1 MPLYRPAPISDSG
14 STGGG
19 GGSSNGA
26 EGALHAFQ
34 NLRHISIVTVAE
46 STASAAAP
54 AFAKSPTPQLE
65 TVTEVLP
72 KIEIGGN
79 GVAAAQSTDLSFS
92 ASEISS
98 SASGALKG
106 IMDLAGK
113 LADPMGFLSFFFSFL
128 QALFTQSMVAS
139 VIPALRPE
147 ILYSQAAQ
155 AALDS
160 SKSMQMKL

>member
-14 STGGG
+14 GTGGG

-46 STASAAAP
+46 STASAAP
-54 AFAKSPTPQLE
+54 AFAKSPIPQGE

-72 KIEIGGN
+72 KIEIGGGSN
-79 GVAAAQSTDLSFS
+79 IAPSSDFSIS

-98 SASGALKG
+98 SASGAIKG

-139 VIPALRPE
+139 LTPALRPE
-147 ILYSQAAQ
+147 FLYSQAAQ
-155 AALDS
+155 AAMDCKTWQLNTS
-160 SKSMQMKL
+160 F

>member
-1 MPLYRPAPISDSG
+1 MPLYRPAPVSDSG
-14 STGGG
+14 SAGGG
-19 GGSSNGA
+19 GSSSNGA

-54 AFAKSPTPQLE
+54 AFAKSPIPQVE

-72 KIEIGGN
+72 KIEIGGT
-79 GVAAAQSTDLSFS
+79 GVAAPSTDLSFS

-98 SASGALKG
+98 SATGALNG
-106 IMDLAGK
+106 IIDLAGK

-147 ILYSQAAQ
+147 FLYSQAAQ
-155 AALDS
+155 AAMDC
-160 SKSMQMKL
+160 KTWQIKT

>member
-1 MPLYRPAPISDSG
+1 M
-14 STGGG
+14 
-19 GGSSNGA
+19 
-26 EGALHAFQ
+26 HAFQ
-34 NLRHISIVTVAE
+34 NLRHISIVTAAE
-46 STASAAAP
+46 STVSAAAP

-72 KIEIGGN
+72 KIEIGGT
-79 GVAAAQSTDLSFS
+79 GAQALSTDFSFS
-92 ASEISS
+92 ATEISS

-155 AALDS
+155 AAMDC
-160 SKSMQMKL
+160 KTWQIKT